1 MADQRWHQVKGIVAE
16 ALDRAP
22 PERPGFVDEA
32 CGDDAA
38 LRAQVGELLELEE
51 KADAWFGAP
60 TASVAGPAATAEGV
74 RQIGRYEIRGV
85 IAAGG
90 MGTVYE
96 AVQDHPHRLV
106 ALKLLRRGA
115 ASPQA
120 MKRFHHEAEI
130 LGRLRHPN
138 IAHIHDAG
146 TFDEGEGAQPYFVM
160 ELVKG
165 EPLIRYADSRKLGTR
180 QRMELFVKICDA
192 VQYAHHHGVI
202 HRDLKPDNI
211 FVDDL
216 GEPKI
221 LDFGVARATD
231 ADIRATTLRTDVG
244 QLIGTVPYMSPEQV
258 TGDPTELDTRSD
270 VYSLGVVLYELMSG
284 RLPHDLRGKTI
295 PEAVRVIRE
304 DDPTPLSS
312 VNRVFRG
319 DVETIVAKALAKEK
333 ARRYQTAA
341 DLASDVRRYLKDEP
355 IVARPASTFYQLRKF
370 ARRNKALV
378 GGAAVAAAAL
388 VLGTAVASWQAVQ
401 ATRARDQAVDVN
413 AFLFEVLGATDFV
426 EEGRRLDVMDVLDR
440 AVAAIPTTFSDR
452 PVLEAEIRHRLGISY
467 ASMSAFDKGLHQLRA
482 ARAIRTRELGPEHDD
497 TLESTATLAEILS
510 RIYHW
515 YESEQLW
522 REVVDAQRRRL
533 GEDHPDTLRS
543 IGQLSR
549 PLVNIYKVDEAIRLS
564 SRSANGLIKAL
575 GEDHEDAIYAYLWTW
590 SPLYGQG
597 RYDEAKA
604 VLEQSVEMAER
615 ALPEDH
621 RVRLLAEKWLGGW
634 LCRTGY
640 WDEGWPMIERA
651 LATQERLYPGDD
663 LRTLRWLDEV
673 GSQMVLYG
681 ADDETKA
688 EGVRMINATE
698 GIRRPPR
705 VISAGPSLSSA
716 RTSATITRTS
726 ATR

>member
-211 FVDDL
+211 F
-216 GEPKI
+216 
-221 LDFGVARATD
+221 
-231 ADIRATTLRTDVG
+231 
-244 QLIGTVPYMSPEQV
+244 
-258 TGDPTELDTRSD
+258 
-270 VYSLGVVLYELMSG
+270 
-284 RLPHDLRGKTI
+284 
-295 PEAVRVIRE
+295 
-304 DDPTPLSS
+304 
-312 VNRVFRG
+312 
-319 DVETIVAKALAKEK
+319 
-333 ARRYQTAA
+333 
-341 DLASDVRRYLKDEP
+341 
-355 IVARPASTFYQLRKF
+355 
-370 ARRNKALV
+370 
-378 GGAAVAAAAL
+378 
-388 VLGTAVASWQAVQ
+388 
-401 ATRARDQAVDVN
+401 
-413 AFLFEVLGATDFV
+413 
-426 EEGRRLDVMDVLDR
+426 
-440 AVAAIPTTFSDR
+440 
-452 PVLEAEIRHRLGISY
+452 
-467 ASMSAFDKGLHQLRA
+467 
-482 ARAIRTRELGPEHDD
+482 
-497 TLESTATLAEILS
+497 
-510 RIYHW
+510 
-515 YESEQLW
+515 
-522 REVVDAQRRRL
+522 
-533 GEDHPDTLRS
+533 
-543 IGQLSR
+543 
-549 PLVNIYKVDEAIRLS
+549 
-564 SRSANGLIKAL
+564 
-575 GEDHEDAIYAYLWTW
+575 
-590 SPLYGQG
+590 
-597 RYDEAKA
+597 
-604 VLEQSVEMAER
+604 
-615 ALPEDH
+615 
-621 RVRLLAEKWLGGW
+621 
-634 LCRTGY
+634 
-640 WDEGWPMIERA
+640 
-651 LATQERLYPGDD
+651 
-663 LRTLRWLDEV
+663 
-673 GSQMVLYG
+673 
-681 ADDETKA
+681 
-688 EGVRMINATE
+688 
-698 GIRRPPR
+698 
-705 VISAGPSLSSA
+705 
-716 RTSATITRTS
+716 
-726 ATR
+726 